1 MSLYKDEAIV
11 LFKRAFGESDKI
23 IRLFTHKSGKIAA
36 IAKGG
41 SKSQKRFMNTLELFN
56 CINVEYFEKTGKGLV
71 RLENAY
77 ILEANHGIEE
87 NIKKVCT
94 AGFFTEL
101 VDRLKKERERHD
113 ELFYLLKDILKTLKQ
128 AEFNYTDIV
137 YNHMKILETLG
148 FMPNLTE
155 CVYCGNK
162 MDVEEKVCFSSEK
175 GGVLCRACS
184 SALPHKTYNEG
195 VIERILLFC
204 KGRGERD
211 YRLTDRVMDEGIS
224 SKKESKGYVFLE
236 RQIQDIMEG
245 FMSYHLDVELRSYR
259 LLKRYV
265 FKQ

>member
-1 MSLYKDEAIV
+1 MKIDLNAD
-11 LFKRAFGESDKI
+11 LGEGCASDAE
-23 IRLFTHKSGKIAA
+23 LLTLVSSANIAC
-36 IAKGG
+36 G
-41 SKSQKRFMNTLELFN
+41 F
-56 CINVEYFEKTGKGLV
+56 
-71 RLENAY
+71 
-77 ILEANHGIEE
+77 H
-87 NIKKVCT
+87 
-94 AGFFTEL
+94 AGDPL
-101 VDRLKKERERHD
+101 G
-113 ELFYLLKDILKTLKQ
+113 ILKTLKQ